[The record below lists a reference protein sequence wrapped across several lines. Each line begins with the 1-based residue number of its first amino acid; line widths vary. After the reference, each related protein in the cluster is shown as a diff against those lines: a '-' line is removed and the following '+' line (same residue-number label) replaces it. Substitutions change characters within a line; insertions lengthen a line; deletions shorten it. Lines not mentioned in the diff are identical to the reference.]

1 MYAAALIDDHP
12 ILRLGLARI
21 LGNIASIG
29 EVYTYDPQSLS
40 AATSPPESDL
50 DVQIL
55 LFGLS
60 DSTQRDDKLLE
71 TMTNL
76 VNPRYILLL
85 AETRATP
92 GLTHPRVAGRVAK
105 SASSDLLEAAVR
117 LIMAGGRCFPFDA
130 ETDSLEG
137 PDGALPPSAGSAP
150 SGPVG
155 TAGWPTP
162 EMIAASARSLRITPR
177 QFEILLLRAHGYSHK
192 AVGQILNISEA
203 TVKAHASAM
212 YRRLDVSTRQEAVKL
227 AADRGI
233 QLLGPYASPVAGN
246 WPRR

>member
-29 EVYTYDPQSLS
+29 EVLTYDPQSLS
-40 AATSPPESDL
+40 ATTPPPNSDL

-60 DSTQRDDKLLE
+60 DSPERDEKLLE
-71 TMTNL
+71 RVSNL

-85 AETRATP
+85 AENSAIP
-92 GLTHPRVAGRVAK
+92 GIAHPRVAGRVAK
-105 SASSDLLEAAVR
+105 GASSDLLEAAVR
-117 LIMAGGRCFPFDA
+117 LIMAGGRCFPLGGDA
-130 ETDSLEG
+130 EPLES
-137 PDGALPPSAGSAP
+137 PDCALPANGGNAQSRHAGA
-150 SGPVG
+150 
-155 TAGWPTP
+155 AGWPTP

-233 QLLGPYASPVAGN
+233 PLLGPYTNPAAGDK
-246 WPRR
+246 PRR